1 MFRAILIA
9 VMMFAL
15 IAPAMAEEA
24 APAAKA
30 DEAAP
35 AAKAADAAPA
45 AKADEAKPAPAPM
58 DMSKMGPMTR
68 RVKKV
73 KKLRREIAKFLK
85 AEDAAMKKHDL
96 AASMAL
102 VDFPVTMIT
111 DDAKGEGAGDLMTK
125 EAFEAMMK
133 PFYDMPMPKGMK
145 LSRKNAITPFSPSL
159 SGRLGRNTLVGP
171 SAVTREARPRRS
183 SIAGWEPY
191 RRRQEGFASMRNCPF
206 RSMAGGAWKSTCLTR
221 TRAWQSNWTV
231 LVGKTVH
238 TGDMFAARDNWPGSL
253 EVRGVCRLT
262 PNGIQRSLTAFHTTV
277 GPEGQGVRMG

>member
-9 VMMFAL
+9 AMMFAL
-15 IAPAMAEEA
+15 VAPAMAEEA

-73 KKLRREIAKFLK
+73 KKLRKEIAKFLK

-111 DDAKGEGAGDLMTK
+111 DDAKGEGSGDVSTK

-145 LSRKNAITPFSPSL
+145 LSRKNAITPLSPSL
-159 SGRLGRNTLVGP
+159 
-171 SAVTREARPRRS
+171 AVVVSTWHWRMGKKKASWKNCSVLIKKGGEWKSKLMAE
-183 SIAGWEPY
+183 AGW
-191 RRRQEGFASMRNCPF
+191 
-206 RSMAGGAWKSTCLTR
+206 
-221 TRAWQSNWTV
+221 
-231 LVGKTVH
+231 
-238 TGDMFAARDNWPGSL
+238 GDMPSGPPAA
-253 EVRGVCRLT
+253 E
-262 PNGIQRSLTAFHTTV
+262 
-277 GPEGQGVRMG
+277 